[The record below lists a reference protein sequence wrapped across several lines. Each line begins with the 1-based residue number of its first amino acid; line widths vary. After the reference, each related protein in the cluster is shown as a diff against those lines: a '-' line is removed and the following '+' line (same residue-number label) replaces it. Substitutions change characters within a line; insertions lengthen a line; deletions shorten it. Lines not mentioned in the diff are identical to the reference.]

1 MGKLSFLTI
10 NVNGCRGVEKRFKLI
25 EYLKTIPSVIIFLQ
39 ETHSLEQD
47 ETFWKRAWRGKLIFS
62 HFLSNSCGVAILIRP
77 NMSFDLR
84 FVKHIVKGRC
94 IHLCIAI
101 KDVVYDIVNVY
112 APSGDGTQRSN
123 FYTTVREYVL
133 QNIGQNVTVMTGDFN
148 CTLNPKY
155 DRASQV
161 ESHKHSANLLRDLV
175 KELCITDCYRYVSPT
190 TRIYKWHNIR
200 SFARLDR
207 IYVSTFLKSHIQ
219 CITNTPCPI
228 SDHDNVN
235 AVFCLP
241 SASRKKSYWKLN
253 VSILE
258 DVKYIHLV
266 HQFWEFW
273 TEKNQVFQIY

>member
-1 MGKLSFLTI
+1 
-10 NVNGCRGVEKRFKLI
+10 
-25 EYLKTIPSVIIFLQ
+25 
-39 ETHSLEQD
+39 
-47 ETFWKRAWRGKLIFS
+47 
-62 HFLSNSCGVAILIRP
+62 
-77 NMSFDLR
+77 MSFDLR

-101 KDVVYDIVNVY
+101 KDIVYDIVNVY

-133 QNIGQNVTVMTGDFN
+133 QNIGQNVTVMAGDFN

-161 ESHKHSANLLRDLV
+161 ETHKHSANLLRDLV
-175 KELCITDCYRYVSPT
+175 KELCITDCYRYVNPT
-190 TRIYKWHNIR
+190 TRIYTWHNIR

-228 SDHDNVN
+228 SDQDSVN
-235 AVFCLP
+235 
-241 SASRKKSYWKLN
+241 
-253 VSILE
+253 
-258 DVKYIHLV
+258 
-266 HQFWEFW
+266 
-273 TEKNQVFQIY
+273 

>member
-1 MGKLSFLTI
+1 MNS
-10 NVNGCRGVEKRFKLI
+10 CRGIEKLI
-25 EYLKTIPSVIIFLQ
+25 EYLKAIPSDIIFLQ

-47 ETFWKRAWRGKLIFS
+47 ETFWKRAWRGKLLFS
-62 HFLSNSCGVAILIRP
+62 HILSNSCSVAILIRP

-94 IHLCIAI
+94 IHLCITI
-101 KDVVYDIVNVY
+101 KDIVYDIVNVY
-112 APSGDGTQRSN
+112 APSGDGTEHSN

-133 QNIGQNVTVMTGDFN
+133 QNIGQNVTVMAGDFN

-155 DRASQV
+155 NRASQV
-161 ESHKHSANLLRDLV
+161 ESHKHSANLLSDLV
-175 KELCITDCYRYVSPT
+175 KELCIRDCYRYVNPT
-190 TRIYKWHNIR
+190 TRLNTWHNIR
-200 SFARLDR
+200 SCARLDR

-228 SDHDNVN
+228 SEHDSVN
-235 AVFCLP
+235 AVICLP

-258 DVKYIHLV
+258 DVEYIHLV
-266 HQFWEFW
+266 HQCW
-273 TEKNQVFQIY
+273 

>member
-1 MGKLSFLTI
+1 MKLFGKEHGGGKLL
-10 NVNGCRGVEKRFKLI
+10 
-25 EYLKTIPSVIIFLQ
+25 
-39 ETHSLEQD
+39 
-47 ETFWKRAWRGKLIFS
+47 FS

-84 FVKHIVKGRC
+84 FVKHIVKGMC

-101 KDVVYDIVNVY
+101 KDIVNVY
-112 APSGDGTQRSN
+112 VSSGDGTQRSN

-133 QNIGQNVTVMTGDFN
+133 QNIGQNVTVMAGDFN

-175 KELCITDCYRYVSPT
+175 KELCITDCYRYVNPT
-190 TRIYKWHNIR
+190 TKIYTWHNIR

-228 SDHDNVN
+228 SDHDSVN

-258 DVKYIHLV
+258 DVEYIHLV
-266 HQFWEFW
+266 HQFWEFLVR
-273 TEKNQVFQIY
+273 KKKVFQIY